1 MEVIMNDINIK
12 QEIMDL
18 CDISIEFWKRFKEE
32 INSIPENDKVEL
44 VLKWKNFFVE
54 NNAMPL
60 KLTETKLCAEEITKE
75 LIMQGK
81 LFIEE

>member
-1 MEVIMNDINIK
+1 MKNINIK

-18 CDISIEFWKRFKEE
+18 CDVSVEFWKRFKEE
-32 INSIPENDKVEL
+32 IDSIPDNDNVEL

-54 NNAMPL
+54 NNAMTI
-60 KLTETKLCAEEITKE
+60 KLIETKLYAETISEE

>member
-1 MEVIMNDINIK
+1 MENINIK

-18 CDISIEFWKRFKEE
+18 CDVSVEFWKRFKEE
-32 INSIPENDKVEL
+32 INSIPDDDKVEL

-60 KLTETKLCAEEITKE
+60 KLTETKLYAEKITRD